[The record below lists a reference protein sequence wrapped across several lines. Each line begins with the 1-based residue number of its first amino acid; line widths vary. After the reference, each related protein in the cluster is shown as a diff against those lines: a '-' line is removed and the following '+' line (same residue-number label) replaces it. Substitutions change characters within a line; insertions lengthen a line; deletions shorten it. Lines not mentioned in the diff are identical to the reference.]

1 MRKGMHF
8 LIQVYR
14 MELKPESLIHL
25 VLKTLYEYPY
35 FLSFQENHWD
45 FHVNIYLYMQVSK
58 LLGIMRNNWQLNY
71 GKPFYLYVLVAL
83 HEEDSLGSGYI
94 GQQ

>member
-1 MRKGMHF
+1 MRNPVRHEKRDAF
-8 LIQVYR
+8 LNTGISHGVEAR
-14 MELKPESLIHL
+14 
-25 VLKTLYEYPY
+25 V
-35 FLSFQENHWD
+35 FNFQENHWD

>member
-1 MRKGMHF
+1 MHF

-25 VLKTLYEYPY
+25 VLKTLYECPY

-45 FHVNIYLYMQVSK
+45 FHVNLYLAEFNLQMQQNS
-58 LLGIMRNNWQLNY
+58 
-71 GKPFYLYVLVAL
+71 
-83 HEEDSLGSGYI
+83 D
-94 GQQ
+94 